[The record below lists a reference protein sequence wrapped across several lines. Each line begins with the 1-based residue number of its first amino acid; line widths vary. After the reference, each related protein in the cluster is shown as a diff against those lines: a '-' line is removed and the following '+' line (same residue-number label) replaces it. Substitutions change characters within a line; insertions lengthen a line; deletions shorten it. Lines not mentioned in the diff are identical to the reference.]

1 MTNYDRGAAFERQVM
16 KDLQGKGYIAERIA
30 GSHSPADVHANKPG
44 TVMFI
49 QCKRN
54 GVLPPSEWNAFLD
67 YCEKA
72 GATPIMAMKPKR
84 GIAYYL
90 LTGRKVK
97 RGKQPMEEVRD
108 FERFG

>member
-1 MTNYDRGAAFERQVM
+1 MTRYDNGARFEREIVS
-16 KDLQGKGYIAERIA
+16 DLRSKGYIAERIA

-67 YCEKA
+67 YCEQA
-72 GATPIMAMKPKR
+72 GARPIMAMKPKR
-84 GIAYYL
+84 GIAYFE
-90 LTGRKVK
+90 LTGRKEK
-97 RGKQPMEEVRD
+97 RGRQPMKGVEIE
-108 FERFG
+108 